1 MFENYGAE
9 SICEVISGRNGQKET
24 EKGFQKKVLLK
35 KAGLKTEKKSWNKEK
50 NEPMSPRG

>member
-1 MFENYGAE
+1 MEQNQY
-9 SICEVISGRNGQKET
+9 VMLISGRNGQKET

-50 NEPMSPRG
+50 KREVQEME